1 MEEEFLPRTKGQY
14 EAMRIRKKG
23 FAATNVQDIAEGAG
37 ISIGL
42 MYRHYKTSTHLYNIT
57 LHL

>member
-23 FAATNVQDIAEGAG
+23 FAATNVQDIEGGAG

-42 MYRHYKTSTHLYNIT
+42 MYRHYKTSTHL
-57 LHL
+57 

>member
-1 MEEEFLPRTKGQY
+1 M
-14 EAMRIRKKG
+14 
-23 FAATNVQDIAEGAG
+23 AEGAG

-42 MYRHYKTSTHLYNIT
+42 MYRHYKTSTHLYNMT